1 MATAEEDGE
10 KGGVPVCNL
19 YLTDLEFTPQL
30 PSSACVSIVF
40 IDSNGT
46 ESGSGLY
53 WLFEASSKQASK
65 QEVTSDAW
73 AASHNQ
79 PPPHYEERHHG
90 TYVHTIIIQWVP
102 CVARCTLY
110 LWIALSVSIHG

>member
-1 MATAEEDGE
+1 MATAEEDGGE

-40 IDSNGT
+40 IDSIDSNGT

-53 WLFEASSKQASK
+53 WLFEESKQASRK
-65 QEVTSDAW
+65 
-73 AASHNQ
+73 
-79 PPPHYEERHHG
+79 
-90 TYVHTIIIQWVP
+90 
-102 CVARCTLY
+102 
-110 LWIALSVSIHG
+110 

>member
-1 MATAEEDGE
+1 MATAEEDGGE

-19 YLTDLEFTPQL
+19 YSTDLEFTPQL

-53 WLFEASSKQASK
+53 
-65 QEVTSDAW
+65 
-73 AASHNQ
+73 
-79 PPPHYEERHHG
+79 
-90 TYVHTIIIQWVP
+90 
-102 CVARCTLY
+102 
-110 LWIALSVSIHG
+110 